1 MMSWAWLN
9 NCPISDMRPLPC
21 MRARSMRS
29 WKAASSKSAR
39 SRVAA
44 CSINRTLASLLTRSD
59 RSPSTSNT
67 IRPRRSDATAK
78 ANSASSSA
86 SSRSSR
92 PEPSHPMSPAG
103 RAVRWVRCTT
113 SSMMSLPTNSVA
125 TGKSARTNRTAT
137 VVAVRLRLL
146 PHTIARKGGRL
157 RRAPSRSRQ
166 VVGRTGTLPRPCL
179 TPSAIQLLRGD
190 MLPRVSDL
198 RGEGDEV
205 SCMTPDTQSVVS
217 GVLDVGL
224 SSGRTLSDN
233 ACLKLGN
240 GEGRANGRLWAL
252 KVRLLPC
259 FKLAGR
265 RCETM
270 VAIIAAERRN
280 VIGSG
285 SAAFERRAPVGK
297 HMIGD
302 RADRKF
308 WRIAASAVTYVL
320 DVRTTVRDTLSD
332 CESARQPWRRGF

>member
-1 MMSWAWLN
+1 
-9 NCPISDMRPLPC
+9 
-21 MRARSMRS
+21 
-29 WKAASSKSAR
+29 
-39 SRVAA
+39 
-44 CSINRTLASLLTRSD
+44 
-59 RSPSTSNT
+59 
-67 IRPRRSDATAK
+67 
-78 ANSASSSA
+78 
-86 SSRSSR
+86 
-92 PEPSHPMSPAG
+92 
-103 RAVRWVRCTT
+103 
-113 SSMMSLPTNSVA
+113 
-125 TGKSARTNRTAT
+125 
-137 VVAVRLRLL
+137 
-146 PHTIARKGGRL
+146 
-157 RRAPSRSRQ
+157 
-166 VVGRTGTLPRPCL
+166 
-179 TPSAIQLLRGD
+179 